1 MDYKAISQQ
10 AGLKEKRVRIYGY
23 YKNKYT
29 LKRKKHGYEKREVR
43 WPKHYVR
50 ENKKPNYD
58 PSNHPIASKVLQL
71 INIKYIRSIKKC

>member
-29 LKRKKHGYEKREVR
+29 LKRKKHEYEKREVR

-50 ENKKPNYD
+50 EQQKTKLRPLKSSYRIE
-58 PSNHPIASKVLQL
+58 SITASKHK
-71 INIKYIRSIKKC
+71 IYTFN